1 MEIKGYVPVEVQGNR
16 DYLWYLNVLNLDLS
30 DLLELRKEL
39 KWFGAGPDSIRV
51 LDGYINMVHNVY
63 VNNEHYYDNDGFGY
77 RREYKKEMKAK
88 KFKMKKKSKKRN
100 DRYVKY

>member
-1 MEIKGYVPVEVQGNR
+1 MKIKGYVPVEVQGNR

-39 KWFGAGPDSIRV
+39 EWFGAGSDSIRV

-77 RREYKKEMKAK
+77 RREYKKEKKDK
-88 KFKMKKKSKKRN
+88 KFKMKKKSKERN
-100 DRYVKY
+100 GRYGKY

>member
-1 MEIKGYVPVEVQGNR
+1 MEIKGYVPIEVQGNR

-39 KWFGAGPDSIRV
+39 KWFGAGSDSIRV
-51 LDGYINMVHNVY
+51 LDGYINMVHNIY

-77 RREYKKEMKAK
+77 RREYKKEMKTK
-88 KFKMKKKSKKRN
+88 KFKMKKKSKERN
-100 DRYVKY
+100 GKYGKY